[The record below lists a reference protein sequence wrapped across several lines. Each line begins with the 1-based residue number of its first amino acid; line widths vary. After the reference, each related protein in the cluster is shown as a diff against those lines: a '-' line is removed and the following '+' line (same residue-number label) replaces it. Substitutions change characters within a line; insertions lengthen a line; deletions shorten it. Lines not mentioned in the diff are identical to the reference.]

1 MRTDHVVSGLI
12 LALISIS
19 SAQAQ
24 VSIDVSKITCDQ
36 FVHAKVGPPRTLAAW
51 LSGFYN
57 GKRDNQIVD
66 KQTFEENLNKLENFC
81 SEQQNFKLPVMQAI
95 ERAIEAGK

>member
-12 LALISIS
+12 LALFLAS

-24 VSIDVSKITCDQ
+24 VSIDASKITCDQ

-57 GKRDNQIVD
+57 GKRNSQIVD
-66 KQTFEENLNKLENFC
+66 TQNFEANLSKLENFC
-81 SEQQNFKLPVMQAI
+81 YQEKNFKLPVMQAI
-95 ERAIEAGK
+95 

>member
-12 LALISIS
+12 LALFLAS

-24 VSIDVSKITCDQ
+24 VSIDASKITCDQ

-51 LSGFYN
+51 LSGFYY
-57 GKRDNQIVD
+57 GKRNSQIVD
-66 KQTFEENLNKLENFC
+66 TQNFEANLNKLENFC
-81 SEQQNFKLPVMQAI
+81 YQEKNFKLPVMQAI
-95 ERAIEAGK
+95 EQVIQTGK